1 MSAVRAFLLEKL
13 THMKKLA
20 ILVGFWAA
28 AGFLSV
34 ACGDSDDGG
43 GDDGSKGGSSGTA
56 GAAGTPATGGTAG
69 TPGTGGAAGAGVT
82 GGAAGSATG
91 GVAGMGGAA
100 DGGVGAEGGNGDGGV
115 NGGGEGPGTGMCPAA
130 EPMPMTMCPTR
141 GLSCDFGDRVCRC
154 NVNTGNWNCFDEN
167 GTCPAM
173 PDPNGDCMGGMTAC
187 SYGEGGTCVC
197 VMGNFTCDSGVVACP
212 AARPTDGA
220 GCNMFPAGFDC
231 PYTAGDCTCTA
242 TGGGGMM
249 RNWNC
254 QDAAC
259 PAMAPDNADACPTPG
274 LICDYTTPGPGADPT
289 CVCNAMSQWTCF

>member
-1 MSAVRAFLLEKL
+1 
-13 THMKKLA
+13 MKKLA

-43 GDDGSKGGSSGTA
+43 GDGDDASTGGSSGAA

-69 TPGTGGAAGAGVT
+69 TPGTGGTAGAGAN
-82 GGAAGSATG
+82 GGAAGTPATG

-100 DGGVGAEGGNGDGGV
+100 DGGVGAEGGNGDGGM
-115 NGGGEGPGTGMCPAA
+115 NGGGEGPGPGMCPAT
-130 EPMPMTMCPTR
+130 EPMPMTMCPSR

-173 PDPNGDCMGGMTAC
+173 PEPDGDCMGGMTAC
-187 SYGEGGTCVC
+187 SYGEDGTCVC
-197 VMGNFTCDSGVVACP
+197 VMGNFTCDSGVVSCP
-212 AARPTDGA
+212 AAPPADGA

-231 PYTAGDCTCTA
+231 AYTTGDCTCMA
-242 TGGGGMM
+242 AGGGGMM

-259 PAMAPDNADACPTPG
+259 PAMAPDNGGGCPTPG

-289 CVCNAMSQWTCF
+289 CVCNTMSQWTCL